1 MSQIVMVL
9 QELGLKK
16 QVAHVARLAVA
27 AGAADKV
34 HQEEV
39 FLQFTSV
46 SHLILYPFIAF
57 AFNWHW
63 VMTPPGNL
71 SWSGYSEKI
80 TGAYGLFAFHWLHS
94 FLDRQQTDLD
104 WFISQYLTWKWDHS
118 HVCSLCEKQ

>member
-16 QVAHVARLAVA
+16 QVAHVAGLAVA

-39 FLQFTSV
+39 FLHLTSV

-57 AFNWHW
+57 AFN
-63 VMTPPGNL
+63 
-71 SWSGYSEKI
+71 
-80 TGAYGLFAFHWLHS
+80 
-94 FLDRQQTDLD
+94 
-104 WFISQYLTWKWDHS
+104 
-118 HVCSLCEKQ
+118 